1 MLLKGPQ
8 VGFTACCRA
17 QSALTGR
24 RRRHSCDT
32 PWSVNTRA
40 LCKCYLVIFLQH
52 GKARSLSSEPSP
64 SSPTTLGGQDLEG
77 WKVCGVLTLMLSSVS
92 IVA

>member
-1 MLLKGPQ
+1 MLLKGLQ
-8 VGFTACCRA
+8 VGFIACCHA
-17 QSALTGR
+17 QNALSGR
-24 RRRHSCDT
+24 CRHHSCDT

-40 LCKCYLVIFLQH
+40 PCKCYLVIFLQR

-64 SSPTTLGGQDLEG
+64 SSPTTLGDQDLEG